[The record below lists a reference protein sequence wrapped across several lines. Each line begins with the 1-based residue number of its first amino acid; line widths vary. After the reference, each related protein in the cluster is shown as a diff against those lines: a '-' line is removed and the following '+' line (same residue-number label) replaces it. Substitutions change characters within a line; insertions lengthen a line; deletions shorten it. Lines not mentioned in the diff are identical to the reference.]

1 MVYNRDMY
9 LCIDIGGTKTI
20 VALVSHRGKIL
31 HSIKF
36 PTVPNQKT
44 FYEQLAQQIRIN
56 FVVSE
61 TLAIAV
67 AMPGI
72 VENNKCTWLGN
83 LPWRNFDIAKK
94 LNKDFDKPVYVEND
108 ANLGALG
115 EARNNAEKNLY
126 FTFSTGI
133 GGGVVSDG
141 KIIKKYQSFE
151 PGHNVYVYHGEKKE
165 WEDLAAASAINKKYG
180 KLVSEIK
187 DRDAWNDI
195 TNRMLLGLAPLT
207 ASIKP
212 DRIIF
217 GGPLGLELPRY
228 RRQLRKKL
236 SLYLPKNVQMPT
248 LIKARFGSFSVIQ
261 GCYLYAKSHQKNR

>member
-1 MVYNRDMY
+1 MY

-20 VALVSHRGKIL
+20 IALVNHRGKIL

-36 PTVPNQKT
+36 ETIPDQKR
-44 FYEQLAQQIRIN
+44 FYDNLAQQIRIN
-56 FVVSE
+56 FVVNE
-61 TLAIAV
+61 TLAITV

-72 VENNKCTWLGN
+72 VKDNKCTWLGN
-83 LPWRNFDIAKK
+83 LPWKNFDIAKK
-94 LNKDFDKPVYVEND
+94 LTKDFKKPVYVEND

-115 EARNNAEKNLY
+115 EARNNPEKNLY

-141 KIIKKYQSFE
+141 KIIKKYQAFE
-151 PGHNVYVYHGEKKE
+151 PGHNLYTYHGKQKE
-165 WEDLAAASAINKKYG
+165 WEDFAAASAINQKYG
-180 KLVSEIK
+180 KLVTEIT

-195 TNRMLLGLAPLT
+195 TDRMLLGLAPLT

-236 SLYLPKNVQMPT
+236 SFYLPKNVQMPT
-248 LIKARFGSFSVIQ
+248 FVKARHGSFSVIQ
-261 GCYLYAKSHQKNR
+261 GCYLYAKSHQKNH

>member
-1 MVYNRDMY
+1 MY

-20 VALVSHRGKIL
+20 IALVSSRGKIL

-36 PTVPNQKT
+36 ETIPNQKT
-44 FYEQLAQQIRIN
+44 FYDHLCQQLRIN

-61 TLAIAV
+61 IEIIAV

-72 VENNKCTWLGN
+72 VKDNVCTKLGN
-83 LPWRNFDIAKK
+83 LPWRNFNIAKK
-94 LNKDFDKPVYVEND
+94 LTKDFGKPVCVEND

-115 EARNNAEKNLY
+115 EARRTPERCLY

-133 GGGVVSDG
+133 GGGVVRDG
-141 KIIKKYQSFE
+141 KIVKKYQDFE
-151 PGHNVYVYHGEKKE
+151 PGHTIYTYHGAKKE
-165 WEDLAAASAINKKYG
+165 WEDFAAASAINQKYG
-180 KLVSEIK
+180 KLVTEIT
-187 DRDAWNDI
+187 DRAAWDDI
-195 TNRMLLGLAPLT
+195 TDRMLLGIAPLT
-207 ASIKP
+207 ASIRP

-236 SLYLPKNVQMPT
+236 ATLLPRNVVMPRFV
-248 LIKARFGSFSVIQ
+248 KARHGSFSVIQ
-261 GCYLYAKSHQKNR
+261 GCYLYAKAYQKTL

>member
-1 MVYNRDMY
+1 MY

-20 VALVSHRGKIL
+20 IALVSHRGKIL
-31 HSIKF
+31 HSLKF
-36 PTVPNQKT
+36 ETIPDQKR
-44 FYEQLAQQIRIN
+44 FYEQLIQQIRIN

-61 TLAIAV
+61 VIAIGV

-72 VENNKCTWLGN
+72 VKNNKATWLGN
-83 LPWRNFDIAKK
+83 LPWKNFDIAKK
-94 LNKDFDKPVYVEND
+94 LTKDFDKPVFVEND
-108 ANLGALG
+108 ANLAALA
-115 EARNNAEKNLY
+115 EARRSPERCLY

-141 KIIKKYQSFE
+141 KILKKYQDFE
-151 PGHNVYVYHGEKKE
+151 PGHNLYTYHGTEKE
-165 WEDLAAASAINKKYG
+165 WEDFAAASAINTKYG
-180 KLVSEIK
+180 KLVSEIS
-187 DRDAWNDI
+187 DREAWSDI
-195 TNRMLLGLAPLT
+195 VNRMLLGLAPLT

-236 SLYLPKNVQMPT
+236 SELLPRNVRMPR
-248 LIKARFGSFSVIQ
+248 LIKARYGSFSVIQ
-261 GCYLYAKSHQKNR
+261 GCYLYAKSHQAAH

>member
-1 MVYNRDMY
+1 MY

-20 VALVSHRGKIL
+20 VALVNRRGKIL

-36 PTVPNQKT
+36 ETIANQT
-44 FYEQLAQQIRIN
+44 LFYEHLYQQIKVN
-56 FVVSE
+56 FSISDVDVIS
-61 TLAIAV
+61 V

-72 VENNKCTWLGN
+72 VKNNICTWLGN
-83 LPWRNFDIAKK
+83 LPWKKLDIAKK
-94 LNKDFDKPVYVEND
+94 LTKDFDKPTYVEND

-115 EARNNAEKNLY
+115 EARRNPEKNLY

-133 GGGVVSDG
+133 GGGIVSDG
-141 KIIKKYQSFE
+141 KIIKRYQDFE
-151 PGHNVYVYHGEKKE
+151 PGHNRYTYLGEERE
-165 WEDLAAASAINKKYG
+165 WEDFAAASAINQKYG
-180 KLVSEIK
+180 KLVSEIT

-195 TNRMLLGLAPLT
+195 VERILLGLAPLT

-228 RRQLRKKL
+228 RRQLRRELKNR
-236 SLYLPKNVQMPT
+236 LPKNVRIPR
-248 LIKARFGSFSVIQ
+248 LIKARYGSFSVIQ
-261 GCYLYAKSHQKNR
+261 GCYLYAKSHQKAR

>member
-1 MVYNRDMY
+1 MLYNKSMY

-20 VALVSHRGKIL
+20 VALVSSRGKIL

-36 PTVPNQKT
+36 ETIPDQKL
-44 FYEQLAQQIRIN
+44 FYENLVQQLRIN

-61 TLAIAV
+61 VEVIAV

-72 VENNKCTWLGN
+72 VKDNVCVWLGN
-83 LPWRNFDIAKK
+83 LPWKRFDIAKK
-94 LNKDFDKPVYVEND
+94 LTKDFKKPVYVEND

-115 EARNNAEKNLY
+115 EARRTPERCLY

-141 KIIKKYQSFE
+141 KIIKKYQDFE
-151 PGHNVYVYHGEKKE
+151 PGHTIYTYHGIKKE
-165 WEDLAAASAINKKYG
+165 WEDFAAASSVNQKYG
-180 KLVSEIK
+180 KPVSEITG
-187 DRDAWNDI
+187 RDAWNDI
-195 TNRMLLGLAPLT
+195 SDRILLGVAPLT

-217 GGPLGLELPRY
+217 GGPLGLQLPRY

-236 SLYLPKNVQMPT
+236 ATLLPKNVTMPRF
-248 LIKARFGSFSVIQ
+248 IKARYGSFSVIQ

>member
-1 MVYNRDMY
+1 MY

-36 PTVPNQKT
+36 PTAPNQKT

-141 KIIKKYQSFE
+141 KIIKKYQTFE
-151 PGHNVYVYHGEKKE
+151 PGHNIYVYHGEKKE

-195 TNRMLLGLAPLT
+195 TDRILLGLAPLT

-217 GGPLGLELPRY
+217 GGPLGLALNTYRAQLKKSLDRELPN
-228 RRQLRKKL
+228 K
-236 SLYLPKNVQMPT
+236 
-248 LIKARFGSFSVIQ
+248 IARPRLMVAKYGSYSVIY
-261 GCYLYAKSHQKNR
+261 GCYYYARIKQSHH